1 MSLCHRLRHNFFLLL
16 LLFSP
21 AAFANLQFNYLSQE
35 LPFIQGYLNGFP
47 DDSVG
52 LHEPP
57 YPIFSFSSLADIQ
70 SNEAIFTGGYV
81 QLSWPADNTFS
92 DLGNFTAQ
100 DSYIRFNADGTPASW
115 HLDLQLLKESSGGP
129 WGPSRDFWRIQS
141 DYGDNSC
148 NCDSLW
154 YEYDLY
160 IQRPFDTWA
169 YAATLAFE
177 NGGTNGPD
185 SWQWA
190 QAKVPEPW
198 AIWLMALGLASIGA
212 ARERR

>member
-1 MSLCHRLRHNFFLLL
+1 MSLCRLLRNKFIPLA

-21 AAFANLQFNYLSQE
+21 AAFASLQFTYQSQE

-57 YPIFSFSSLADIQ
+57 YPIFRFSGIADIQ
-70 SNEAIFTGGYV
+70 NSQANFSEGDV
-81 QLSWPADNTFS
+81 WLSQSDNTFFEA
-92 DLGNFTAQ
+92 GNFTAQ
-100 DSYIRFNADGTPASW
+100 DSYIRFNPDGTPAAW
-115 HLDLQLLKESSGGP
+115 HLDLQLLKQADSGP

-141 DYGDNSC
+141 SYGDNSC

-169 YAATLAFE
+169 YAATLGFE
-177 NGGTNGPD
+177 NGGADD
-185 SWQWA
+185 SANWRWA
-190 QAKVPEPW
+190 PATVPEPW
-198 AIWLMALGLASIGA
+198 AIWLMAVGLASIGIV
-212 ARERR
+212 RKKR